1 MHSYLSSIGFE
12 KVNDRQSLDALIDEV
27 IKTPDVVRRYVKEN
41 NTEFVEYFKDYADN
55 TGITAVCEEEED
67 DRHLLYYF
75 PYLKCRETS
84 CTQSVYINRR
94 VDTEAFTGM
103 CEDIRIGVSLIFY
116 LQNAVEY
123 LEKRGKDSKAHDIRL
138 AALAKE
144 GTILL
149 PALKKDEYVKEMG
162 KKLKAREALVKKAKE
177 GDQEAIESLTLEEID
192 QYASVTK
199 RIMSEDLFSIIDTSF
214 MPCGSES
221 DIYNVIGIIK
231 SVKKEKNTSTGEDI
245 YLMDIEVNS
254 MNMSICINA
263 KELFGEPAVG
273 RRFKG
278 TIWLQGRV
286 DF

>member
-1 MHSYLSSIGFE
+1 MHSYLSSIGFG
-12 KVNDRQSLDALIDEV
+12 KVSDRQSLDALIDEV
-27 IKTPDVVRRYVKEN
+27 INTPDVVRRYIKEN
-41 NTEFVEYFKDYADN
+41 NTEFVEYFKDFADN
-55 TGITAVCEEEED
+55 TGITAVCEEED
-67 DRHLLYYF
+67 DERHLLYYF
-75 PYLKCRETS
+75 PYLKGDNVSCR
-84 CTQSVYINRR
+84 QSVYINRR

-123 LEKRGKDSKAHDIRL
+123 LEKQGKDGKAHDIKL
-138 AALAKE
+138 TALAEE
-144 GTILL
+144 GKILL
-149 PALKKDEYVKEMG
+149 PVEKKDEYVKEMG
-162 KKLKAREALVKKAKE
+162 KKLKAREQLVKKAKE

-199 RIMSEDLFSIIDTSF
+199 RIMTEDLFSIIDTSF

-231 SVKKEKNTSTGEDI
+231 TVSKEKNPSTGETI

-254 MNMSICINA
+254 MDMGICINEA
-263 KELFGEPAVG
+263 DLFGEPAVG

-286 DF
+286 EF